1 MMDLRENGFYGM
13 FDYAYSW
20 TVINHMEQSR
30 AYLKQLDVCNSKCGN
45 VFAMYPEVIPA
56 YFAATMGL
64 SHDEIFTDIMKNSV
78 DWDAKV
84 SRKIGFYEMDV
95 KNIDSISIGPV
106 PERRCTSTSNYQNE
120 ESLAKLVI
128 SCSKIAI
135 YHHDDKLLKVLQ
147 AEPKK
152 IVNLVAE
159 SEQIHP
165 EEHLFFK
172 RLKMMVLSMI
182 SVSNPGASYYPLE

>member
-30 AYLKQLDVCNSKCGN
+30 AYLKQLDVYNSETSGN
-45 VFAMYPEVIPA
+45 VFALYPEVISA

-64 SHDEIFTDIMKNSV
+64 SHDEIFTDIMKNSIDGDIDV
-78 DWDAKV
+78 LQKRQQRCYSKTDSV
-84 SRKIGFYEMDV
+84 SIEPRRTFSEGRSDYY
-95 KNIDSISIGPV
+95 IDQDLV
-106 PERRCTSTSNYQNE
+106 
-120 ESLAKLVI
+120 KLVV

-135 YHHDDKLLKVLQ
+135 YYHDDELLRVLQ
-147 AEPKK
+147 VGPKK

-159 SEQIHP
+159 SGQIYP

>member
-1 MMDLRENGFYGM
+1 MDLRENGFYGM

-20 TVINHMEQSR
+20 TVINHMERSR
-30 AYLKQLDVCNSKCGN
+30 AYLKQLDVYNSKSGN

-78 DWDAKV
+78 DWDINV
-84 SRKIGFYEMDV
+84 SRKRGYYEMAV
-95 KNIDSISIGPV
+95 KNIDSIGPV
-106 PERRCTSTSNYQNE
+106 PERQYTSTSNYRNE

-135 YHHDDKLLKVLQ
+135 YHHDDKLLRVLQ

-165 EEHLFFK
+165 EEHLFLK